1 MEVSE
6 TRTENSQQDK
16 ADNINIITD
25 SNDNDDTPNIN
36 NNSKNPSYISDY
48 NLFNGNNNYNNI
60 FNNSYDSDTSNHSY
74 HSVKTPHP
82 YHKSRSST
90 DNIFLLNNEF
100 NEFNE
105 IKNGL
110 EDQKQD
116 INNSINHSNTN
127 NLNHYSSFSPL
138 RQKIVQKT
146 RYSGKNLSHFNISNF
161 KNNNANHNN
170 NINNVPQNINNGKSN
185 FSTFIRCNSTN
196 INNNPAN
203 FFIAISNSFSS
214 QNNNNNNILNSPIVN
229 HNNSNLNVLN
239 TSSNSFSL
247 NQGVDKEFFTP
258 QYHKKQKKKSLD
270 IPRNKIH
277 LESILRQKDKRTT
290 IMIRHIPNKY
300 TLKLFNDE
308 INKSFANKY
317 DLLYLPV
324 DTDNHCNL
332 GFGFINFVDP
342 IHIIDFY
349 DRYFGK
355 KWEKFNSD
363 KICELAYA
371 KVQGKEELLK
381 HIVQGGVTNC
391 YDMPVYL
398 TYDIKIDKNNSSIE
412 LPIKYLQAFLN
423 FYPYSLYRIVSYDR
437 FIVDSFYNF

>member
-6 TRTENSQQDK
+6 NKTENSQQDK

-25 SNDNDDTPNIN
+25 SNDDTPNV
-36 NNSKNPSYISDY
+36 NNSAKNPSYISDY
-48 NLFNGNNNYNNI
+48 NLFNGNNNNYNNI
-60 FNNSYDSDTSNHSY
+60 FNNSYDSDTSNHSF
-74 HSVKTPHP
+74 HSVKTPRP
-82 YHKSRSST
+82 YQKSRSSSH
-90 DNIFLLNNEF
+90 NIFLFNNEL

-110 EDQKQD
+110 EEQKQD

-127 NLNHYSSFSPL
+127 NFNYYSSFSPL
-138 RQKIVQKT
+138 RPKNIQKT
-146 RYSGKNLSHFNISNF
+146 RYSGKNLSHFNIYNYKS
-161 KNNNANHNN
+161 NNNTNHNHS
-170 NINNVPQNINNGKSN
+170 INHPPKINNGKSN
-185 FSTFIRCNSTN
+185 FSTFVRCNSTN
-196 INNNPAN
+196 INGNPAN
-203 FFIAISNSFSS
+203 YFNGITNSFSS
-214 QNNNNNNILNSPIVN
+214 QNNHNNILNSPIVN
-229 HNNSNLNVLN
+229 HNNSNLNALN
-239 TSSNSFSL
+239 VSNSFTLS
-247 NQGVDKEFFTP
+247 QGVDKEFFTP

-324 DTDNHCNL
+324 DADNHCNL

-371 KVQGKEELLK
+371 KVQGKEELLN
-381 HIVQGGVTNC
+381 HIIQGGVTNC
-391 YDMPVYL
+391 TDMPIYL
-398 TYDIKIDKNNSSIE
+398 TYDIKVDKNNSSIE